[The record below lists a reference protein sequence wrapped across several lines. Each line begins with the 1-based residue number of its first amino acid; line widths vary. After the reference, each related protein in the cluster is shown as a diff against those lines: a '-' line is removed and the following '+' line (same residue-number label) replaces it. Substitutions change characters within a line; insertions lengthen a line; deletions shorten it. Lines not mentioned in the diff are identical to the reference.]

1 MKSGHDDCMYMGNM
15 MTHRLACT
23 TILTALSAV
32 MLSGAVAA
40 QSNAPPADD
49 FYKERQ
55 IRLII
60 GTDAGGSYDFS
71 GRMVGRHIA
80 KYIAGNPSIVV
91 QNMPGAAS
99 LNAVNHVYNVA
110 PQDGSVIAAPVQT
123 APQQELFGNPNVKF
137 NSTKFQW
144 LGNPNSSV
152 PVVVVWHT
160 VPIKTIADAFQQ
172 TIIMGAA
179 GRTSNDATLPALLN
193 NVLGTK
199 FNVLA
204 GYKGGNEVDLAMERG
219 EVAGRASQTWDGW
232 KVTRPDWVKT
242 GKLTLLLQ
250 IGAASNTG
258 LEKVPLASDI
268 AKTEEQKQII
278 GLFSDT
284 FSLGR
289 PLLTGPGVPANRVAI
304 LRDAFNR
311 TMTDKEFL
319 AEAAKV
325 GYEVTPLTGEEVQ
338 ALINHMMSAPAAI
351 IDKARDAITYKDAKN
366 P

>member
-1 MKSGHDDCMYMGNM
+1 MQSPA
-15 MTHRLACT
+15 RA
-23 TILTALSAV
+23 AFLSALATA

-40 QSNAPPADD
+40 QPSAPPADA

-55 IRLII
+55 TRLII

-71 GRMVGRHIA
+71 GRLVGRHIT
-80 KYIAGNPSIVV
+80 KHIAGNPSIVV

-110 PQDGSVIAAPVQT
+110 AQDGSVIAAPVQT
-123 APQQELFGNPNVKF
+123 APQQELFGNPNIKF
-137 NSTKFQW
+137 SSTKFHW

-160 VPIKTIADAFQQ
+160 VPIKTIADAFEQ
-172 TIIMGAA
+172 TVILGAA

-268 AKTEEQKQII
+268 TKTEEQKQII

-304 LRDAFNR
+304 LRAAFNR
-311 TMTDKEFL
+311 TMTDPEFL

-325 GYEVTPLTGEEVQ
+325 GYEVTPLTGEQVQ
-338 ALINHMMSAPAAI
+338 AIIARMMAAPPAI
-351 IDKARDAITYKDAKN
+351 IDKARDAITYKDARS

>member
-1 MKSGHDDCMYMGNM
+1 MQSPAH
-15 MTHRLACT
+15 AAF
-23 TILTALSAV
+23 LTALAALT
-32 MLSGAVAA
+32 LSGAVAA
-40 QSNAPPADD
+40 QPSAPPADV

-80 KYIAGNPSIVV
+80 KYITGNPSIVV

-160 VPIKTIADAFQQ
+160 VPVKTIADAFQQ
-172 TIIMGAA
+172 TIILGAA

-199 FNVLA
+199 FNILA

-250 IGAASNTG
+250 IGAAPNTD
-258 LEKVPLASDI
+258 LPNVPMASDI

-304 LRDAFNR
+304 LREAFRR
-311 TMTDKEFL
+311 TMTDTEFL

-338 ALINHMMSAPAAI
+338 AIIARMMAAPPAI
-351 IDKARDAITYKDAKN
+351 IDKARDAITYKER
-366 P
+366 

>member
-1 MKSGHDDCMYMGNM
+1 MQRRSCVSF
-15 MTHRLACT
+15 A
-23 TILTALSAV
+23 TILTGLMFSQ
-32 MLSGAVAA
+32 GAAA
-40 QSNAPPADD
+40 QAPAADP

-71 GRMVGRHIA
+71 GRMVARHLA
-80 KYIAGNPSIVV
+80 KHIAGNPSIVV

-99 LNAVNHVYNVA
+99 LNAANHVYNLA
-110 PQDGSVIAAPVQT
+110 AQDGSVIAALVQT
-123 APQQELFGNPNVKF
+123 APQQQLFGNPNIKF
-137 NSTKFQW
+137 DSAKFHW

-152 PVVVVWHT
+152 PVLVVWHAS
-160 VPIKTIADAFQQ
+160 PIKTIADAFEQ
-172 TIIMGAA
+172 TVILGAA

-199 FNVLA
+199 FSVLA

-219 EVAGRASQTWDGW
+219 EVSGRASQTWDGW

-250 IGAASNTG
+250 IGAAPNTD
-258 LEKVPLASDI
+258 LPHIPMASDI
-268 AKTEEQKQII
+268 AKTAEQKQII

-289 PLLTGPGVPANRVAI
+289 PLLVGPGVPANRVAI
-304 LRDAFNR
+304 LREAFKR
-311 TMTDKEFL
+311 TMSDPEFL
-319 AEAAKV
+319 AEAAKAD
-325 GYEVTPLTGEEVQ
+325 YEVAPIYGEELQ
-338 ALINHMMSAPAAI
+338 AIIARLLAAPTDI
-351 IDKARDAITYKDAKN
+351 IDKARDAITYKER
-366 P
+366 